1 MCGIFATRPV
11 VKSWLQSSL
20 LKHSDRG
27 PDQKAIYIEKDIG
40 IAVNRLAI
48 TGSLDEGAQP
58 IHSNSG
64 DSLCIFN
71 GAIFNYKEMAKKFN
85 LNPSS
90 KNDGAV
96 LLELY
101 ELIGLKVFDFV
112 QGMYAMII
120 IDRKK
125 NRMVVSEMIYI
136 LGYLIQQAY
145 QQIIKKKNIFKNC
158 QNMKRKEK

>member
-11 VKSWLQSSL
+11 VKSWLQSSI

-27 PDQKAIYIEKDIG
+27 PDQKAIYLEKDIG

-48 TGSLDEGAQP
+48 TGILDECSQP
-58 IHSNSG
+58 IQSNSG

-101 ELIGLKVFDFV
+101 VLIGLKVFDFV
-112 QGMYAMII
+112 QGMYAIII

-125 NRMVVSEMIYI
+125 KFFMTF
-136 LGYLIQQAY
+136 LP
-145 QQIIKKKNIFKNC
+145 KKKLFDHFYDFFVKLFRFVDLFLIF
-158 QNMKRKEK
+158 

>member
-27 PDQKAIYIEKDIG
+27 PDQKAIYLEKDIG

-101 ELIGLKVFDFV
+101 ELIGLKVLILRV
-112 QGMYAMII
+112 YAIII

-125 NRMVVSEMIYI
+125 NRMKWLHDPMGIKPLYW
-136 LGYLIQQAY
+136 
-145 QQIIKKKNIFKNC
+145 II
-158 QNMKRKEK
+158 MKMNS

>member
-27 PDQKAIYIEKDIG
+27 PDQKAIYLEKDIG

-112 QGMYAMII
+112 QGMYAIII
-120 IDRKK
+120 IDLKK
-125 NRMVVSEMIYI
+125 NRMVVSRDPMGIKPLYWIY
-136 LGYLIQQAY
+136 
-145 QQIIKKKNIFKNC
+145 N
-158 QNMKRKEK
+158 